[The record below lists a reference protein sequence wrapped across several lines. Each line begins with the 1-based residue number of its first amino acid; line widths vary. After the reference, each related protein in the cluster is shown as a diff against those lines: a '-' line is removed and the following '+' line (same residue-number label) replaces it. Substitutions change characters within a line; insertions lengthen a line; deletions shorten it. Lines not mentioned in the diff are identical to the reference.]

1 VTATIPAQ
9 QSNRDSLAI
18 ADALATLIAA
28 GFTVSA
34 NAILTG
40 ADGTEVR
47 ITLAQ
52 GHHPI
57 VRMSTVFEGVHTN
70 QRYETHHMVDGVQVP
85 FDTQSAVEFAAH
97 LVGASTLWEVT
108 R

>member
-1 VTATIPAQ
+1 MTATIPAR

-40 ADGTEVR
+40 ADGR
-47 ITLAQ
+47 
-52 GHHPI
+52 
-57 VRMSTVFEGVHTN
+57 
-70 QRYETHHMVDGVQVP
+70 
-85 FDTQSAVEFAAH
+85 
-97 LVGASTLWEVT
+97 
-108 R
+108 